1 MSYLPKIQQLRM
13 FNEIIQNGSIRAAA
27 KKMNLSQPALTR
39 SLRELEQVLGAT
51 LIIRSNDGAIL
62 TEAGKSFSV
71 YSSLILEELER
82 ATIDIKQ
89 INQKVESNVAF
100 GISSLLAVTILSS
113 VIKDFK
119 KRHPS
124 TNVLLKEAQLST
136 LLPSLREGLLDF
148 AVGTLDEIMPL
159 GEFIVEPLFTAP
171 FSIVA
176 RKGHPLIQSTSLDEL
191 KHAKWLLPETNM
203 GYYNNINKVI
213 PFDFS
218 SNECAPVFSDSSV
231 CIINMVANDDYLTI
245 LSKARISQPKFSE
258 QLSSINIV
266 EVLPDANYGLI
277 RLRKH
282 PLNLSACTLIKII
295 KYYCSE
301 YNWSPD
307 I

>member
-1 MSYLPKIQQLRM
+1 MSYLPKIQQLRI

-100 GISSLLAVTILSS
+100 GVSSLLAVTILSS

-124 TNVLLKEAQLST
+124 TNILLKEAQLST

-176 RKGHPLIQSTSLDEL
+176 RKGHPLIQSTSLDDL

-203 GYYNNINKVI
+203 GYYNNISKVI

-245 LSKARISQPKFSE
+245 LSKARIAQPKFSE
-258 QLSSINIV
+258 QLSPINIV
-266 EVLPDANYGLI
+266 ELLPDASYGLI

-282 PLNLSACTLIKII
+282 PLNLSACTLIKTI
-295 KYYCSE
+295 KYYCKE

-307 I
+307 L

>member
-176 RKGHPLIQSTSLDEL
+176 RKGHPLIQSTSLDDL
-191 KHAKWLLPETNM
+191 KYAKWLLPETNM

-245 LSKARISQPKFSE
+245 LSKARIAQPKFSE

>member
-113 VIKDFK
+113 VIKDYK

-124 TNVLLKEAQLST
+124 INVLLKEAQLST

-176 RKGHPLIQSTSLDEL
+176 RKGHPLIQSTSLDDL

-245 LSKARISQPKFSE
+245 LSKARIAQPKFSE